1 MEHETAPDA
10 GPALAINEGEAHGAE
25 VTHTEVAEDGPIPLL
40 QPAYFDNLIFWAVLS
55 LVAIYLILTKLAL
68 PRIGATLA
76 QREGTIGSD
85 LAAAEA
91 LRARARDA
99 QAAYDRALTEA
110 RAEAN
115 RIAQTTRDAIQAD
128 LDQAL
133 AQADAQIE
141 ARAAAGARAVAEIQS
156 QAQSSVAQVARD
168 TAREILRV
176 LGAQVDEVAVDRAVS
191 QRVEG

>member
-91 LRARARDA
+91 LRARASEA
-99 QAAYDRALTEA
+99 QAAYDRALAEA

-176 LGAQVDEVAVDRAVS
+176 LGAQVDEAAVDRAVS
-191 QRVEG
+191 QRVGG

>member
-55 LVAIYLILTKLAL
+55 LVAIYLILTKMAL

-91 LRARARDA
+91 LRARAREA
-99 QAAYDRALTEA
+99 QAAYDRALAEA

-133 AQADAQIE
+133 ARADAQIE
-141 ARAAAGARAVAEIQS
+141 ARAAEGARAVAEIQS

-176 LGAQVDEVAVDRAVS
+176 LGAQVDEAAVDRAVS